1 MADGTLFYLVGA
13 SGSGKDSL
21 IRYAREKLSVQPCIV
36 FAHRYITRPA
46 DAGGENHIAL
56 SDTEFQARLDGRL
69 FAMHWDGHGHRYA
82 IGIELN
88 QWLAKGCAV
97 VVNGSREY
105 LPTARQKYPELRA
118 VYIQVSAAVLAER
131 LASRGR
137 ESSAMI
143 EDRLL
148 RAGALHH
155 LSETADIILN
165 NDGPLEQAGGQLIH
179 LLLNAAGKSC
189 S

>member
-21 IRYAREKLSVQPCIV
+21 IRYAREKLSAHPSIV

-56 SDTEFQARLDGRL
+56 SATEFQSRLDGRL

-88 QWLAKGCAV
+88 QWLARGCAV

-105 LPTARQKYPELRA
+105 LPIARQKYPELRA
-118 VYIQVSAAVLAER
+118 TYIRVSTEALVSR
-131 LASRGR
+131 LQMRAR
-137 ESSAMI
+137 ESQQTI

-148 RAGALHH
+148 RATALQH
-155 LSETADIILN
+155 LAEHADIILD
-165 NDGPLEQAGGQLIH
+165 NDGPLEHAGEQLAH
-179 LLLNAAGKSC
+179 LLLAAVERPC
-189 S
+189 N